1 MCSIHVVI
9 ADVFAHQPFE
19 MPFIQ
24 YDHLIQQVSSTVTN
38 PAFGDSVLPGTA
50 ETGSPRRDAKA
61 LYDAYDIVVEVCAT
75 VKDEIIGYRV
85 VGKGLAKL
93 LSHPG
98 AGGVLRHIEMQDAA
112 PVVRDDKEAIQHTK
126 G

>member
-1 MCSIHVVI
+1 MCSVHVVI

-24 YDHLIQQVSSTVTN
+24 CDHVIQQGSSTVTN

-50 ETGSPRRDAKA
+50 ETGSPRRDAEA

-75 VKDEIIGYRV
+75 VKDEITGYRV

-93 LSHPG
+93 LSTQALVG
-98 AGGVLRHIEMQDAA
+98 ASSH
-112 PVVRDDKEAIQHTK
+112 
-126 G
+126 